1 LHHKLE
7 LTTNP
12 TEHRMNRSPT
22 QLAHTLLWAMTLLA
36 ATLGAA
42 SALAAGT
49 GSAAKSEARYQR
61 DAAVCLSS
69 RYVGEKADC
78 LSEASTA
85 RASREPVMI
94 DPDPERYTRNAIKR
108 CEPLPESDRIDCIAR
123 MQGRG
128 TTTGSIAGG
137 GIYRELVTREVGT
150 APAAVPA
157 K

>member
-1 LHHKLE
+1 M
-7 LTTNP
+7 NP
-12 TEHRMNRSPT
+12 SQPRI
-22 QLAHTLLWAMTLLA
+22 AHALWAIIVLA
-36 ATLGAA
+36 AATGAA
-42 SALAAGT
+42 PALAAGA
-49 GSAAKSEARYQR
+49 SNAAKSEARYQR

-69 RYVGEKADC
+69 RYTGDKADC

-94 DPDPERYTRNAIKR
+94 DLDPERYLRNALKR

-128 TTTGSIAGG
+128 TATGSVAGG
-137 GIYRELVTREVGT
+137 GIYRELVTREVGV